1 MTIAYK
7 TTERHSLTMSPTF
20 DQRGAV
26 AAFGGTSTSFTHHT

>member
-7 TTERHSLTMSPTF
+7 TTKRRSATLHPAF

-26 AAFGGTSTSFTHHT
+26 AAFGNSSTRFNHRT